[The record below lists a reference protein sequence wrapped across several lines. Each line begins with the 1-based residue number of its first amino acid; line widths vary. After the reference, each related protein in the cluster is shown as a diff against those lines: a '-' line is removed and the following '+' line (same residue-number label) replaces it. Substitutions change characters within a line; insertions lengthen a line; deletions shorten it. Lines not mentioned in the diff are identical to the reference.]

1 MWWWA
6 ISHLYCFCDYWS
18 IAVNSMDK
26 LQFLTCIIIYHQAQ
40 TTLWRVTQNKS
51 YDVLLVK
58 FRPCDGWVQ
67 PHCRSAI
74 WICTCDHIRWNLFWG
89 VRTHGGVERCPFP
102 IFLTFSTA
110 SVMTVWWWRWRT
122 IYNLPISFPRRY
134 SNSTDSTVIMVHATS
149 SSSSQPVAMTF
160 HLRTHRVCAVRIRS
174 VTFHKKV
181 RHRTH
186 DCNTTVSF

>member
-74 WICTCDHIRWNLFWG
+74 WICMCDHIRWNLFWG
-89 VRTHGGVERCPFP
+89 LRTHGGSNVAHSQYFWLFQQLQSWQYDDDDEEQF
-102 IFLTFSTA
+102 
-110 SVMTVWWWRWRT
+110 T
-122 IYNLPISFPRRY
+122 IYRFPFHGDMLIQLTRL
-134 SNSTDSTVIMVHATS
+134 S
-149 SSSSQPVAMTF
+149 SWCMPRAAAAANQSPWRFTYAHTGYVPLEYVPWHS
-160 HLRTHRVCAVRIRS
+160 I
-174 VTFHKKV
+174 KKV
-181 RHRTH
+181 RHH
-186 DCNTTVSF
+186 